1 MTIAIRS
8 ATPGDT
14 VLIFQFI
21 RELAIYERLEHAVTG
36 SEAQLHD
43 ALFGARPLCE
53 VLIAE
58 LHGQPQ
64 GFALFFHNFSTFL
77 TRAGI
82 YLEDL
87 YVRESARGAGLGL
100 ALMQHIAKLAVER
113 GCGRFEW
120 AVLDWNEPSIRFYRQ
135 LGAIAQ
141 DDWTVQRLSG
151 DALLELAAK
160 AKT

>member
-8 ATPGDT
+8 ATPND
-14 VLIFQFI
+14 VALIFQFI

-36 SEAQLHD
+36 NESDLHA
-43 ALFGARPLCE
+43 ALFGARPACE

-58 LHGQPQ
+58 LDGSAQ

-77 TRAGI
+77 TRPGI

-87 YVRESARGAGLGL
+87 FVRESARGAGLGI
-100 ALMQHIAKLAVER
+100 ALMRHIAKLAVER

-120 AVLDWNEPSIRFYRQ
+120 SVLDWNEPSIRFYRQ

-141 DDWTVQRLSG
+141 DEWTVQRLSG
-151 DALLELAAK
+151 DALQALAAQ